1 MNAIPCNRERSGILH
16 SVFLCAASGYV
27 RARRPAAARSGASRV
42 GRGGARARARA
53 RAYSNVFVSCIVGFP
68 SWGFPPRTKVSYRS
82 LAVIVAGLLAILCGY
97 EVAAES
103 FMTD

>member
-1 MNAIPCNRERSGILH
+1 MNGR
-16 SVFLCAASGYV
+16 VFCIAVFAFSPVRDSAAACAASGSV
-27 RARRPAAARSGASRV
+27 HGAGGPGWRAHFFG
-42 GRGGARARARA
+42 
-53 RAYSNVFVSCIVGFP
+53 YI
-68 SWGFPPRTKVSYRS
+68 WGSPLVPPRTKVSYRS

>member
-1 MNAIPCNRERSGILH
+1 MR
-16 SVFLCAASGYV
+16 ASL
-27 RARRPAAARSGASRV
+27 SGAS
-42 GRGGARARARA
+42 
-53 RAYSNVFVSCIVGFP
+53 FP
-68 SWGFPPRTKVSYRS
+68 FWGVPPRATKVPYRS

>member
-1 MNAIPCNRERSGILH
+1 MLYAVQLRERSGILH
-16 SVFLCAASGYV
+16 SVFLCAASGSV
-27 RARRPAAARSGASRV
+27 TAPAAPAG
-42 GRGGARARARA
+42 GRIFG
-53 RAYSNVFVSCIVGFP
+53 YI
-68 SWGFPPRTKVSYRS
+68 WGSPLVPPRTKVSYRS

>member
-1 MNAIPCNRERSGILH
+1 MLYRATVIGNRERSGILRFD
-16 SVFLCAASGYV
+16 FLCAASGSV
-27 RARRPAAARSGASRV
+27 RARPPPAAPGRGRPRGVHGCASLSGAIVS
-42 GRGGARARARA
+42 
-53 RAYSNVFVSCIVGFP
+53 VFGTLGV
-68 SWGFPPRTKVSYRS
+68 PPRATKVPYRS

>member
-1 MNAIPCNRERSGILH
+1 MKCYTVQPSLATVNGR
-16 SVFLCAASGYV
+16 VFCDSIFSARRRAPSA
-27 RARRPAAARSGASRV
+27 RARRPPRRAAA
-42 GRGGARARARA
+42 GREACTGVRRCRAL
-53 RAYSNVFVSCIVGFP
+53 SFP
-68 SWGFPPRTKVSYRS
+68 FLGVPPRATKVPYRS

>member
-1 MNAIPCNRERSGILH
+1 MLIPCTPRERSGILH

-53 RAYSNVFVSCIVGFP
+53 YSNFRFV
-68 SWGFPPRTKVSYRS
+68 GFPPRTKVSYRS

>member
-1 MNAIPCNRERSGILH
+1 MNGR
-16 SVFLCAASGYV
+16 VFCIRFSLRGV
-27 RARRPAAARSGASRV
+27 GLRPRAAAAPADGP
-42 GRGGARARARA
+42 GREACTGVRRCRAL
-53 RAYSNVFVSCIVGFP
+53 SFP
-68 SWGFPPRTKVSYRS
+68 FLGVPPRATKVPYRS

>member
-1 MNAIPCNRERSGILH
+1 MGFEKSREPRFPRG
-16 SVFLCAASGYV
+16 
-27 RARRPAAARSGASRV
+27 RRRRPAARRARVRASLSGAS
-42 GRGGARARARA
+42 
-53 RAYSNVFVSCIVGFP
+53 FP
-68 SWGFPPRTKVSYRS
+68 FWGVPPRATKVPYRS

>member
-53 RAYSNVFVSCIVGFP
+53 RIRTFSFRRGFH
-68 SWGFPPRTKVSYRS
+68 WGFPPRTKVSYRS

>member
-1 MNAIPCNRERSGILH
+1 MATVNGR
-16 SVFLCAASGYV
+16 VFCDSISLRGVGLRPRAPAAR
-27 RARRPAAARSGASRV
+27 RAGPRPAARRARVCVAV
-42 GRGGARARARA
+42 GRYRFRFGTLG
-53 RAYSNVFVSCIVGFP
+53 V
-68 SWGFPPRTKVSYRS
+68 PPRATKVPYRS

>member
-1 MNAIPCNRERSGILH
+1 VP
-16 SVFLCAASGYV
+16 
-27 RARRPAAARSGASRV
+27 
-42 GRGGARARARA
+42 
-53 RAYSNVFVSCIVGFP
+53 
-68 SWGFPPRTKVSYRS
+68 YRS

>member
-1 MNAIPCNRERSGILH
+1 MNGR
-16 SVFLCAASGYV
+16 VFCDSIFSARRRAPSA
-27 RARRPAAARSGASRV
+27 RARRPPRRAAAGREACTVVCVAV
-42 GRGGARARARA
+42 GRYRFRFGTLG
-53 RAYSNVFVSCIVGFP
+53 V
-68 SWGFPPRTKVSYRS
+68 PPRATKVPYRS